1 MTDPKPDNPPRTL
14 SSPTPAGERNPVID
28 ILRGFAVFGILLV
41 NFPGSDAA
49 RGGAADDTVRRLLS
63 IFVSGKFY
71 TTFSFLFG
79 LGFAL
84 QLLRAQ
90 AAGRRVVPVYI
101 RRMLALFLIGLGHAI
116 LVWQGDV
123 LLVYAVMGLFLIP
136 LRKAPAKIL
145 LSLAALVL
153 VGEYFIW
160 ISEEPF
166 RVSDVVPRVVD
177 PQLEQETELQ
187 KTLVFN
193 EIRDAGRQ
201 LRAATR
207 TGSYLDA
214 VIARF
219 HMWRLSNQFLFRYI
233 WLSSFAMFLIGLCAG
248 RSGLLGSPPARPGLI
263 RRVMWVCLPIWIGLG
278 VLTTYGPQLLGPL
291 YFKIHWKALTVA
303 WVLQC
308 PAGSLFY
315 ISAIV
320 SLLAARAGWI
330 SKLAPLGAVGRMP
343 LSNYLFESVA
353 GTLLYYGYGLGLQL
367 VLGKLSGFLLAIGV
381 FAVQIA
387 VSRYWLRRFQYGP
400 FEWLWRSLTYGRF
413 QPMRPNHAASQSG
426 SSG

>member
-1 MTDPKPDNPPRTL
+1 MADPQPDNPPRTL

-41 NFPGSDAA
+41 NFPGADAA
-49 RGGAADDTVRRLLS
+49 RGAADDTVRRLLS

-79 LGFAL
+79 FGFAL

-90 AAGRRVVPVYI
+90 ATGRRVVPVYI
-101 RRMLALFLIGLGHAI
+101 RRMLALFLIGLGHAV
-116 LVWQGDV
+116 LVWNGDV
-123 LLVYAVMGLFLIP
+123 LLIYAVMGLFLIP

-177 PQLEQETELQ
+177 PQVEQETELQ
-187 KTLVFN
+187 KTLVYN
-193 EIRDAGRQ
+193 EIQDAWRQ
-201 LRAATR
+201 LAAATK
-207 TGSYLDA
+207 TGSYFDA
-214 VIARF
+214 VAARF
-219 HMWRLSNQFLFRYI
+219 HVWRLSNQFLFRYI
-233 WLSSFAMFLIGLCAG
+233 WLSSFAMFLIGLYAG
-248 RSGLLGSPPARPGLI
+248 RSGLLRSPPARPRLI

-291 YFKIHWKALTVA
+291 YFKIHWKVLSVA

-353 GTLLYYGYGLGLQL
+353 GTLLYYGYGLGLQM